1 MLGMVFI
8 DAIRRVR
15 QGRIVARGT
24 ARPRLDALVQQGKG
38 RQGGHPSVEALARG
52 NVRRVKIQRQL
63 GGDTVVPQ
71 GVRIFRQLQ
80 SSLLLDEQVSNQSRA
95 AVKG

>member
-1 MLGMVFI
+1 
-8 DAIRRVR
+8 
-15 QGRIVARGT
+15 
-24 ARPRLDALVQQGKG
+24 
-38 RQGGHPSVEALARG
+38 
-52 NVRRVKIQRQL
+52 VRRVKIQRQL